1 MDIDKL
7 IKEATL
13 NKNGSAK
20 EAFRAIK
27 TELLK
32 NQTSKNPKP
41 EGKIIYT
48 YNGADVIQ
56 DISELEYRDINQ
68 NKPESLEEYR
78 DLIQFGKNAEEIK
91 EEPKTLINASVLGLI
106 FEKINGYKDGAVF
119 TPEHITMYMCHDAI
133 RKTILHKFNEATVY
147 FALRSPPARRFR
159 STVTGKE
166 VHRHGV
172 EVHFA

>member
-7 IKEATL
+7 IKKATL

-41 EGKIIYT
+41 EGKMIYT

-56 DISELEYRDINQ
+56 DIFELDLEIIKKLVKQREESISVYEANSRKDLADIERDQ
-68 NKPESLEEYR
+68 LKYLKELLPPEISADR
-78 DLIQFGKNAEEIK
+78 IQEAVMTSYPNGYEQKEMGKVIKEIK
-91 EEPKTLINASVLGLI
+91 NIFPTADGKLISEIV
-106 FEKINGYKDGAVF
+106 KKHIN
-119 TPEHITMYMCHDAI
+119 
-133 RKTILHKFNEATVY
+133 L
-147 FALRSPPARRFR
+147 
-159 STVTGKE
+159 
-166 VHRHGV
+166 
-172 EVHFA
+172 

>member
-13 NKNGSAK
+13 NKNGAAK

-56 DISELEYRDINQ
+56 DIFELDLEIIKRLIKQREESASIYDANSRKDLADLERDQ
-68 NKPESLEEYR
+68 MKYLKELLPPEISK
-78 DLIQFGKNAEEIK
+78 DKIQEAVYGLYPYGFTQKEIGKVIKSIK
-91 EEPKTLINASVLGLI
+91 EIYPTADGKLISEVV
-106 FEKINGYKDGAVF
+106 KSHIN
-119 TPEHITMYMCHDAI
+119 
-133 RKTILHKFNEATVY
+133 
-147 FALRSPPARRFR
+147 
-159 STVTGKE
+159 
-166 VHRHGV
+166 
-172 EVHFA
+172 